1 MHEKQSHLSRSSLG
15 RHAALFGGHRNSRH
29 ALHLNLIEVRKEA
42 ELDAIRARFPL
53 SDELAD
59 LHVLRAAGL

>member
-1 MHEKQSHLSRSSLG
+1 VIV
-15 RHAALFGGHRNSRH
+15 GGHRNSRH

-59 LHVLRAAGL
+59 LRVLRSAGL